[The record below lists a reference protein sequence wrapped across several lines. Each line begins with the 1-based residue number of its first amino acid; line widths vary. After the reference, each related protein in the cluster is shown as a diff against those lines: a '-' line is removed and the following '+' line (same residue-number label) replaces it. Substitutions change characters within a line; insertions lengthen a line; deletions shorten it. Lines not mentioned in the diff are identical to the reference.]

1 MVSCQ
6 NSLGVGIAV
15 PPIINTVNGSSGS
28 SARAT
33 GPDDSRVISV
43 MDAPTNSAPKSAR
56 VVIAQLCPRI
66 GVNAQDSP
74 CWQHDCA
81 KWT

>member
-33 GPDDSRVISV
+33 GPDDSTVISV
-43 MDAPTNSAPKSAR
+43 IDAPTNSAAKSER
-56 VVIAQLCPRI
+56 VVIAQQCPTI
-66 GVNAQDSP
+66 GVNAHDSP
-74 CWQHDCA
+74 CWERDCA
-81 KWT
+81 K